1 MKGRRGQMVELL
13 RQRGELSVA
22 ELSEE
27 LDIAAPAL
35 RRHLEILASEGTVE
49 YRAVKQATGRPYF
62 AYRLT
67 EQAHEAA
74 ATGYPRLLERLIHE
88 AAAMPDGSGRVL
100 LESLLERMSD
110 HLAEDYRSRVRGK
123 TVAER
128 ARSLTEALRGEGI
141 LEDWEQRE
149 DGIHLFNSTCPHR
162 RAAVAAEGS
171 LCASE
176 RRAIALLLG
185 EEVDQVS
192 RMVDRN
198 GCCEYVIRP
207 RQEPELVTIQ

>member
-1 MKGRRGQMVELL
+1 MKGTRGQIVELL
-13 RQRGELSVA
+13 RQRGELSIA
-22 ELSEE
+22 ELCEE

-35 RRHLEILASEGTVE
+35 RRHLDILAGEGTVE

-67 EQAHEAA
+67 EQALEAA
-74 ATGYPRLLERLIHE
+74 ATGYPRLLERLIRE
-88 AAAMPDGSGRVL
+88 AAALPDGSGRAL

-110 HLAEDYRSRVRGK
+110 HLADDYRSRVRGN

-128 ARSLTEALRGEGI
+128 ARSVTEALRGEGI

-149 DGIHLFNSTCPHR
+149 DGIHLFNTACPHR

-198 GCCEYVIRP
+198 ACCEYVIRP
-207 RQEPELVTIQ
+207 RQELVTIQ